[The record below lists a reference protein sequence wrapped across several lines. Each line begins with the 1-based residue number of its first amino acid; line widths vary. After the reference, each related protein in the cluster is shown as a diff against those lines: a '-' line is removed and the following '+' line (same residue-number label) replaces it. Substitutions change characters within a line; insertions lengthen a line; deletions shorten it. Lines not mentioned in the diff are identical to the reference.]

1 VHFVAHASKSAL
13 RAGQMVNWQLVE
25 SAQEVGL
32 GVVVEV
38 VEDVVAL
45 ATDLVEDDKV
55 GRTSYT
61 CAIPT
66 R

>member
-1 VHFVAHASKSAL
+1 
-13 RAGQMVNWQLVE
+13 MVNWQLVE